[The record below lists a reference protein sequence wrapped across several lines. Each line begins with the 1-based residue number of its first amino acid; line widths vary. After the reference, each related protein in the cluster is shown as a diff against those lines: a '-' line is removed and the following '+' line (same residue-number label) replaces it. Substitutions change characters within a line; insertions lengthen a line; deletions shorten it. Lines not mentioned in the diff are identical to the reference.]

1 MLGPGPG
8 HPSGTPLAKAYG
20 TVIDLMHQHGVKRL
34 LLLGTASA
42 VDPADRFS
50 IKYWLMIK
58 GIWLFAGTAYQDIV
72 AIGELVRTKGAD
84 LDYTFV
90 RVPLLNSNEV
100 REVVAG
106 YVGDGKTG
114 TFLARV
120 GMAAFYVKEL
130 QENAWVKKAPLI
142 TSL

>member
-1 MLGPGPG
+1 MLGPTPQ
-8 HPSGTPLAKAYG
+8 HPSGTPIAKAYE
-20 TVIDLMHQHGVKRL
+20 TVIDLMHKHGVKRL

-42 VDPADRFS
+42 VDPADTFS
-50 IKYWLMIK
+50 VKYWFMIN
-58 GIWLFAGTAYQDIV
+58 GIWLFAGNAYKDIV
-72 AIGELVRTKGAD
+72 AIGELIRSKGAD

-90 RVPLLNSNEV
+90 RVPILSNKEV

-114 TFLARV
+114 TVLARA
-120 GMAAFYVKEL
+120 GLAAFYVKEL

-142 TSL
+142 TSP